1 MAAATSRSP
10 SPVAAPPIATTPGPR
25 AAKLIKL
32 YNDAISHTLKTC
44 NYDNFAACFPTT
56 AKNEPN
62 ALQGLHKDF
71 SDRLESHCK
80 SEFEAIMRERNVVA
94 SLNDLDR
101 LIEDARRRRARAEED
116 SSGGAVKAPL
126 P

>member
-1 MAAATSRSP
+1 MAAP
-10 SPVAAPPIATTPGPR
+10 PVAASPGPR
-25 AAKLIKL
+25 AAQLIKL
-32 YNDAISHTLKTC
+32 YNDAIAHTLKAC

-56 AKNEPN
+56 AKNVPD

-71 SDRLESHCK
+71 VERLDQHCK
-80 SEFEAIMRERNVVA
+80 SEFEAIMRERNVIP

-101 LIEDARRRRARAEED
+101 LIEDARRRKAKAEEHAN
-116 SSGGAVKAPL
+116 GGSVKAPT